1 MVKHNR
7 GKDQARE
14 MRASGNVYKA
24 VARSGVRRMR
34 DSTYRLTLSSVPAG
48 RAAVRSFH
56 IALQTPAIDHFRV
69 ETPVGANPETRQL
82 AAAQQLVDRRWM
94 NPKIFG
100 QFFDCHHA

>member
-1 MVKHNR
+1 MVKHKR

-14 MRASGNVYKA
+14 NARRTTMAAFA
-24 VARSGVRRMR
+24 VARGDVRRR
-34 DSTYRLTLSSVPAG
+34 PDAIDRLTLSSVPAG

-56 IALQTPAIDHFRV
+56 IALQTPAIDHFSV
-69 ETPVGANPETRQL
+69 EAPVGANPEARQL

-100 QFFDCHHA
+100 Q